1 MKDRTVAMSVTLA
14 LVFGLFLIPSASD
27 LQGKTAFGASA
38 TLLPDGRWLLLGGQG
53 AQGALSAA
61 TIWDPQTQSSTPL
74 SRHLQQARAWHSATV
89 LPDSTVLIF
98 GGVDGNGQAVG
109 SAELFD
115 PATQTFRTLPPT
127 GLTPRASHTATLL
140 TDGHVLIVGGVG
152 TNGQMLGGAQLWDPQ
167 SHAGESISAGL
178 TTARHRHSATLLPDG
193 TVVLWGGTDHAG
205 AVLNDGEIYDPI
217 LQRFTSV
224 GALLP
229 AADPASDPPQLE
241 VAVPSDGA
249 TDVPGTGRIVLRFS
263 KPLRVETLTSDAVTL
278 SGPQGPEAVTITP
291 AEGGRLAFIT
301 PQTPLSPGTTYTLAL
316 SGATDLTGLSLPFT
330 TLRFTTRPATGQDSP
345 ADSRS
350 GPPGSPGQPVA
361 PAPPDSPGTGPEMLS
376 ADAETWVPTAT
387 HRGGNWRSGRPDSP
401 WRALPPLQAAAGVT
415 ALAGQALTLNG
426 EPLANVTLEIEGGYG
441 TGTRART
448 DSTGRF
454 LVTHIAAGRH
464 ELLIDG
470 RSASRPG
477 RTYGVFEAGVT
488 ITQGQTNAL
497 SYTIWMPRI
506 DTAHAVTIPSPT
518 SRETVITTPHIPGL
532 EVRIPAGTVIRDHE
546 GQVVRQISITPIPVD
561 RPPFPLPANVEVPIY
576 FTIQPGGAY
585 VINDKAGVRL
595 VYPNYTDEMPGTR
608 ANFWHYDPEEKGW
621 HIYGQGTV
629 TDDGTHVMPDPG
641 VEIYEFT
648 GAMINVQ
655 GYTPPPNGPPP
666 GSNASDGDPVDLF
679 TGLFVLRKTDLVVQD
694 VLPIVLTR
702 TYRQGDTISRAFG
715 IGATHPYDLYLWSAQ
730 QYQQADLILP
740 DGGRIHYVRISPGI
754 GFAEAVFEHKETPTT
769 TATPTAFYKSVIR
782 WNGDGWDLTL
792 KDGTVFVFGDEA
804 PLQSIRDRYGNTIRA
819 TRAGVNNLGSPVGN
833 ITKITSPNG
842 RWIEFTYDASNR
854 ITQAKDQIGRIV
866 SYAYDNDG
874 RLTSVTDPAG
884 GVTKHTYQKSRTSAF
899 VRTRMLTITD
909 PRGTKYLTNAYDG
922 IGRVTQQTLANGA
935 TYRFTYGANQTDVT
949 DPRGIVRR
957 VTFNSDGYALT
968 DTRAVGTPEQQT
980 TGYERQVGSNLV
992 LAVTDA
998 LGRRTAYTYD
1008 ALGNIATVTRLAGT
1022 PGAVMTTFA
1031 YEPTFSRL
1039 ASFTDPLN
1047 HTTTLSYD
1055 SEGNL
1060 TTVIDPLGNPTNMA
1074 YNAAGQPLSITD
1086 PIGNA
1091 TRFEYDAGDLVAT
1104 IDPIGNRTTRFLDAA
1119 GRLVSLTDPLG
1130 RRTRYD
1136 YDALDRLTRVTD
1148 PLGGMS
1154 VFAYDS
1160 NGNLLSVTDAR
1171 GSVTSHTYDSMDRLA
1186 NRRDP
1191 LLRMESYQYDAAGN
1205 LTKVTDRKGQVTT
1218 FAYDGLNRNT
1228 FVGFGTRVRGQTTAY
1243 ESTITYT
1250 YDAGNRLTR
1259 VVDSL
1264 SGTITRTWDDLSR
1277 PSQET
1282 TPQGTVSYTYD
1293 AAGRRA
1299 TMTVLGQPT
1308 VSYSYDSA
1316 DRLTQTTQGTS
1327 TVSFTYDTANRRLSL
1342 TLPNGVVTEYAYDA
1356 ASRLIGLSYKN
1367 GPTVLGTLTYTYD
1380 PTGNRVQIGG
1390 AWARTGL
1397 PQPVGAATYNAAN
1410 QQVTF
1415 GAQAEIFDLN
1425 GNLTN
1430 DGTSTYTWDA
1440 RNRLVSMSGPG
1451 LTASFQY
1458 DSLGRRTRKTINGT
1472 ATDYHYDG
1480 LNPVQELNGAAVVA
1494 NLLAGLGVDEYFT
1507 RADATSTRNFLPDAL
1522 ASTMAEL
1529 DSSLGIQ
1536 AEHTYE
1542 PFGATSTTGATGNT
1556 FLYTGRESD
1565 GTGLYYY
1572 RARFY
1577 SPGLQRFISEDPIGL
1592 AGGFHPYL
1600 YADNNPILN
1609 RDPLGLFAP
1618 AHHAHITQTVAYSE
1632 CRNLASSLPNRVYLV
1647 DFQEGSQLPEN
1658 AYKHAMR
1665 DGILGQSP
1673 ADAARKMQEYIDS
1686 ELGKCSAQAFANAL
1700 HAEQDR
1706 FAPGHRGFHPWYG
1719 QRWPSFTHIFGD
1731 TFGALGGPFGR
1742 AVAASRSLMQRFKAT
1757 CPCVCR

>member
-1 MKDRTVAMSVTLA
+1 
-14 LVFGLFLIPSASD
+14 
-27 LQGKTAFGASA
+27 
-38 TLLPDGRWLLLGGQG
+38 
-53 AQGALSAA
+53 
-61 TIWDPQTQSSTPL
+61 
-74 SRHLQQARAWHSATV
+74 
-89 LPDSTVLIF
+89 
-98 GGVDGNGQAVG
+98 
-109 SAELFD
+109 
-115 PATQTFRTLPPT
+115 
-127 GLTPRASHTATLL
+127 
-140 TDGHVLIVGGVG
+140 
-152 TNGQMLGGAQLWDPQ
+152 
-167 SHAGESISAGL
+167 
-178 TTARHRHSATLLPDG
+178 
-193 TVVLWGGTDHAG
+193 
-205 AVLNDGEIYDPI
+205 
-217 LQRFTSV
+217 
-224 GALLP
+224 
-229 AADPASDPPQLE
+229 
-241 VAVPSDGA
+241 
-249 TDVPGTGRIVLRFS
+249 
-263 KPLRVETLTSDAVTL
+263 
-278 SGPQGPEAVTITP
+278 
-291 AEGGRLAFIT
+291 
-301 PQTPLSPGTTYTLAL
+301 
-316 SGATDLTGLSLPFT
+316 
-330 TLRFTTRPATGQDSP
+330 
-345 ADSRS
+345 
-350 GPPGSPGQPVA
+350 
-361 PAPPDSPGTGPEMLS
+361 MLS
-376 ADAETWVPTAT
+376 ADAETWVPTGT

-585 VINDKAGVRL
+585 VMNDKAGVRL

-641 VEIYEFT
+641 VAIYEFT

-730 QYQQADLILP
+730 QYQEADLILP

-833 ITKITSPNG
+833 ITKITSPHG

-899 VRTRMLTITD
+899 VRTRMLIITD

-968 DTRAVGTPEQQT
+968 DTRAAGTPELQT
-980 TGYERQVGSNLV
+980 TSFERQTGSNL
-992 LAVTDA
+992 LLSITDA
-998 LGRRTAYTYD
+998 LSRRTAYTYD
-1008 ALGNIATVTRLAGT
+1008 TLGNVTSMMRLAGT
-1022 PGAVMTTFA
+1022 PGAVTTTLT
-1031 YEPTFSRL
+1031 YEPAFSQV
-1039 ASFTDPLN
+1039 ASITDPLG
-1047 HTTTLSYD
+1047 HTTTFGYD
-1055 SEGNL
+1055 AQGNL
-1060 TTVIDPLGNPTNMA
+1060 TIITDPLGHSTTVTHDPAGQPLSIRDPLGNTTRFEYELGDLVTVIDPLG
-1074 YNAAGQPLSITD
+1074 QRS
-1086 PIGNA
+1086 
-1091 TRFEYDAGDLVAT
+1091 TRFTDG
-1104 IDPIGNRTTRFLDAA
+1104 A
-1119 GRLVSLTDPLG
+1119 GRLVSLTDSLG
-1130 RRTRYD
+1130 RHRRYD

-1148 PLGGMS
+1148 ALGGTTT
-1154 VFAYDS
+1154 FGYDP

-1171 GSVTSHTYDSMDRLA
+1171 GGITRYTYDNRDRLA
-1186 NRRDP
+1186 TRKDP
-1191 LLRMESYQYDAAGN
+1191 LLRTETYQYDSTGN
-1205 LTKVTDRKGQVTT
+1205 PTGFTDRKGQVTT
-1218 FAYDGLNRNT
+1218 FGYDSLSRKIFEGFGTTVQGKTTTYQSTISHTYDAASRLTRSVDSVSGTVMRTYDGLDRLI
-1228 FVGFGTRVRGQTTAY
+1228 Q
-1243 ESTITYT
+1243 ESSPM
-1250 YDAGNRLTR
+1250 D
-1259 VVDSL
+1259 
-1264 SGTITRTWDDLSR
+1264 
-1277 PSQET
+1277 
-1282 TPQGTVSYTYD
+1282 TVSYSYD
-1293 AAGRRA
+1293 AAGRR
-1299 TMTVLGQPT
+1299 TGMSVTGQPMS
-1308 VSYSYDSA
+1308 SYSYDDA
-1316 DRLTQTTQGTS
+1316 DRLTQIVRGAA
-1327 TVSFTYDTANRRLSL
+1327 VVGFAYDNANRRSAL

-1356 ASRLIGLSYKN
+1356 ASRMTELTYRN
-1367 GPTVLGTLTYTYD
+1367 GPAILGALTYTYD
-1380 PTGNRVQIGG
+1380 AAGNRTRIGG
-1390 AWARTGL
+1390 TWARTGL
-1397 PQPVGAATYNAAN
+1397 PTSVASATYDAGNRQIGFAGQTLAY
-1410 QQVTF
+1410 
-1415 GAQAEIFDLN
+1415 DLN
-1425 GNLTN
+1425 GNLVS
-1430 DGTSTYTWDA
+1430 DGTTTYTWDA
-1440 RNRLVSMSGPG
+1440 RNRLSSLSGSG
-1451 LTASFQY
+1451 MTASFQY
-1458 DSLGRRTRKTINGT
+1458 DPLGRRVRKTVNGT
-1472 ATDYHYDG
+1472 STEFLHDG
-1480 LNPVQELNGAAVVA
+1480 DNVVHEA
-1494 NLLAGLGVDEYFT
+1494 SGPEIASLLGGLEIDEHFART
-1507 RADATSTRNFLPDAL
+1507 DATGTQALLTDPLGSVL
-1522 ASTMAEL
+1522 ASIDEAGSVQTEY
-1529 DSSLGIQ
+1529 
-1536 AEHTYE
+1536 TYE
-1542 PFGATSTTGATGNT
+1542 PFGGTTATGVGGGS
-1556 FLYTGRESD
+1556 FQYTGREND
-1565 GTGLYYY
+1565 GAGLYYY
-1572 RARFY
+1572 RTRYY
-1577 SPGLQRFISEDPIGL
+1577 SPRLQRFVQEDPIGL
-1592 AGGFHPYL
+1592 LGGVNPYL
-1600 YADNNPILN
+1600 YVENNPIAS
-1609 RDPLGLFAP
+1609 RDPFGLDVIVKYFPRTAHEVGHIGVGVNTDDTVGHYP
-1618 AHHAHITQTVAYSE
+1618 ATWVPTLRVLACRTVAGAVERDDQLQTGQHYERLRIRRSAAQDQAMLDVINRALAAGSRPYNL
-1632 CRNLASSLPNRVYLV
+1632 CSRNCAVFSQEVLAAGGLQVPNTRFPQRLW
-1647 DFQEGSQLPEN
+1647 N
-1658 AYKHAMR
+1658 
-1665 DGILGQSP
+1665 
-1673 ADAARKMQEYIDS
+1673 
-1686 ELGKCSAQAFANAL
+1686 EL
-1700 HAEQDR
+1700 R
-1706 FAPGHRGFHPWYG
+1706 
-1719 QRWPSFTHIFGD
+1719 
-1731 TFGALGGPFGR
+1731 
-1742 AVAASRSLMQRFKAT
+1742 RSYTDPLIQ
-1757 CPCVCR
+1757 

>member
-1 MKDRTVAMSVTLA
+1 MKDRTAAMSVALA

-27 LQGKTAFGASA
+27 LQGKTAVGASA
-38 TLLPDGRWLLLGGQG
+38 TLLPDGRWLLVGGQG
-53 AQGALSAA
+53 AEGALSAA

-74 SRHLQQARAWHSATV
+74 SRHLQEARAWHSATA

-98 GGVDGNGQAVG
+98 GGVDGNGQVVG

-115 PATQTFRTLPPT
+115 PATRTFRTLPPT

-152 TNGQMLGGAQLWDPQ
+152 TSGQMLGGAQLWDPQ

-178 TTARHRHSATLLPDG
+178 TTARHRHNATLLPDG

-217 LQRFTSV
+217 LQRFTSA

-229 AADPASDPPQLE
+229 ATDPASDPPQLE

-278 SGPQGPEAVTITP
+278 SGPRGPEAVTITP

-301 PQTPLSPGTTYTLAL
+301 PKTPLSPGTTYTLAL

-345 ADSRS
+345 ADSQS
-350 GPPGSPGQPVA
+350 GPPGSPGQPGA
-361 PAPPDSPGTGPEMLS
+361 PAPPESPGTGPEMLS

-387 HRGGNWRSGRPDSP
+387 HRGGNWRSERPDSP
-401 WRALPPLQAAAGVT
+401 WRALPPLRAAAGVT

-488 ITQGQTNAL
+488 ITEGQTNAL

-585 VINDKAGVRL
+585 VMNYKAGVRL

-608 ANFWHYDPEEKGW
+608 ANFWHYDPEKGW

-641 VEIYEFT
+641 VAIYEFT

-769 TATPTAFYKSVIR
+769 TATPTAFYKSAIR

-833 ITKITSPNG
+833 ITKITSPYG

-866 SYAYDNDG
+866 AYAYDNDG
-874 RLTSVTDPAG
+874 RLTSVSDPAG

-957 VTFNSDGYALT
+957 ITFNSDGYALT

-980 TGYERQVGSNLV
+980 TAYERQVGSNLL

-998 LGRRTAYTYD
+998 LGRRTAYGYD
-1008 ALGNIATVTRLAGT
+1008 ALGNVTSVTRLAGT
-1022 PGAVMTTFA
+1022 PGVVTTTLTYQPA
-1031 YEPTFSRL
+1031 FSQV
-1039 ASFTDPLN
+1039 ASITDPLG
-1047 HTTTLSYD
+1047 HTTTFGYD
-1055 SEGNL
+1055 AQGNL
-1060 TTVIDPLGNPTNMA
+1060 TIVTDPLGHSTTVTHDPAGQPLSVRDPLGNTTRFEYELGDLVTVIDPLG
-1074 YNAAGQPLSITD
+1074 QRS
-1086 PIGNA
+1086 
-1091 TRFEYDAGDLVAT
+1091 TRFTDG
-1104 IDPIGNRTTRFLDAA
+1104 A
-1119 GRLVSLTDPLG
+1119 GRLVSLTDSLG
-1130 RRTRYD
+1130 RHRRYD

-1148 PLGGMS
+1148 ALGGKTT
-1154 VFAYDS
+1154 FGYDP

-1171 GSVTSHTYDSMDRLA
+1171 GGITRYAYDNRDRLA
-1186 NRRDP
+1186 TRKDP
-1191 LLRMESYQYDAAGN
+1191 LLRTETYQYDSTGN
-1205 LTKVTDRKGQVTT
+1205 PTGFTDRKGQATT
-1218 FAYDGLNRNT
+1218 FGYDSLSRKI
-1228 FVGFGTRVRGQTTAY
+1228 FEGFGTTVQGKTTSY
-1243 ESTITYT
+1243 QSTITHT
-1250 YDAGNRLTR
+1250 YDAAGRLTR
-1259 VVDSL
+1259 SVDSL
-1264 SGTITRTWDDLSR
+1264 SGTVTRIYDNLDRLTQEG
-1277 PSQET
+1277 SQM
-1282 TPQGTVSYTYD
+1282 GTVSYSYD
-1293 AAGRRA
+1293 AAGRR
-1299 TMTVLGQPT
+1299 TGMSVTGQPMS
-1308 VSYSYDSA
+1308 SYSYDDA
-1316 DRLTQTTQGTS
+1316 DRLTQIVRGAA
-1327 TVSFTYDTANRRLSL
+1327 VVGFAYDNANRRSAL

-1356 ASRLIGLSYKN
+1356 ASRMTELTYRN
-1367 GPTVLGTLTYTYD
+1367 GPAILGALTYTYD
-1380 PTGNRVQIGG
+1380 AAGNRTRIGG

-1397 PQPVGAATYNAAN
+1397 PAPVASATYDAGNRQISFAGQTLAY
-1410 QQVTF
+1410 
-1415 GAQAEIFDLN
+1415 DLN
-1425 GNLTN
+1425 GNLVS
-1430 DGTSTYTWDA
+1430 DGTTTYTWDA
-1440 RNRLVSMSGPG
+1440 RNRLSSLNDPG
-1451 LTASFQY
+1451 MNATFVY
-1458 DSLGRRTRKTINGT
+1458 DPMGRRQRKTVAGT
-1472 ATDYHYDG
+1472 STEFLHDG
-1480 LNPVQELNGAAVVA
+1480 YNVAQEASGTEIASLLGGLEIDEHFMRMEGSDAHVLLSDALGSIAAAV
-1494 NLLAGLGVDEYFT
+1494 DET
-1507 RADATSTRNFLPDAL
+1507 GAVRA
-1522 ASTMAEL
+1522 EY
-1529 DSSLGIQ
+1529 
-1536 AEHTYE
+1536 TYE
-1542 PFGATSTTGATGNT
+1542 PFGATTAAGSSDSTFQYA
-1556 FLYTGRESD
+1556 GREND

-1572 RARFY
+1572 RARYY
-1577 SPGLQRFISEDPIGL
+1577 SPRFHRFIQEDPIGL
-1592 AGGFHPYL
+1592 LGGVNPYV
-1600 YADNNPILN
+1600 YAENAPIAF
-1609 RDPLGLFAP
+1609 RDPLGLDVIVRFYPSATKGAGHIGIAVNSDDTIGHYPVREAP
-1618 AHHAHITQTVAYSE
+1618 RARLMSCRTVAGIVERDDNHQGRRHFERLRMRTSLE
-1632 CRNLASSLPNRVYLV
+1632 QDEAMLDVINSALAEPNRRYNLCSRNCAVFTQEVLRAGQ
-1647 DFQEGSQLPEN
+1647 FQVPN
-1658 AYKHAMR
+1658 TVFPR
-1665 DGILGQSP
+1665 DLWNDLHRRYGDRSE
-1673 ADAARKMQEYIDS
+1673 AR
-1686 ELGKCSAQAFANAL
+1686 
-1700 HAEQDR
+1700 
-1706 FAPGHRGFHPWYG
+1706 
-1719 QRWPSFTHIFGD
+1719 
-1731 TFGALGGPFGR
+1731 
-1742 AVAASRSLMQRFKAT
+1742 
-1757 CPCVCR
+1757 